1 MSQIH
6 YLPLTPG
13 FFAIL
18 VGIFIIVLILLGVP
32 FLTLRTCRVAVLR
45 STCSHLKSVNSEAR
59 RPCL

>member
-18 VGIFIIVLILLGVP
+18 VGIFVIVLIL
-32 FLTLRTCRVAVLR
+32 R
-45 STCSHLKSVNSEAR
+45 SEQGSCCTRLECMLFSRRWRRSAERKSKR
-59 RPCL
+59 LL